1 MMGRQAAL
9 ALLDK
14 ALGYSS
20 SEETD
25 IFLRAQDL
33 GLSRFAGGGIHQ
45 NVAHGNI
52 MLNVRSV
59 AGKRLGRATTND
71 LSDGGIQRAIEAAH
85 QNALL
90 MPEDPEFVGLPEPSV
105 MASVDSWDE
114 ATAQCSP
121 ENRAEIVQGVCLQGK
136 EHGLNVSGAC
146 RTGMQE
152 IAVVSSRGARA
163 YHAGTFAGLII
174 NTMSGTSAG
183 WAKGGS
189 WRLSDL
195 DTEALGK
202 EAVSKAVDGRDPV
215 AIEPGPYPVVLE
227 TYAVDDILEALS
239 LYGMGAQ
246 AVQEGRS
253 WMNDYIGVP
262 GDSGVPGSQAMSPNI
277 TVWDDGS
284 APNGW
289 PVPFDAEGVPR
300 RRVEIITA
308 GVVNTPVHNSYT
320 AGKEGTVS
328 TGHQAN
334 STGGPIASNL
344 FMQEGD
350 SSLEKLIGSTQRG
363 LYITRFFYTRLAH
376 TKGCVM
382 TGMTR
387 DGTFMIEDGQI
398 THPVKD
404 LRFTQSYVEALAGV
418 EHVGSESKLVLNEV
432 GFATRVPALKLS
444 SFNFTGVTV

>member
-1 MMGRQAAL
+1 MMGREAAL
-9 ALLDK
+9 ALLEK
-14 ALGYSS
+14 ALGYSKA
-20 SEETD
+20 EDTD
-25 IFLRAQDL
+25 IYLNAQDL
-33 GLSRFAGGGIHQ
+33 GLSRFAGGAIHQ
-45 NVAHGNI
+45 NVAHGDITLNI
-52 MLNVRSV
+52 RSV

-71 LSDGGIQRAIEAAH
+71 LSDAGVQKAVALAH

-90 MPEDPEFVGLPEPSV
+90 MPEDPVFNGLPQPAEAV
-105 MASVDSWDE
+105 IVDSWDE
-114 ATAQCSP
+114 ATALCSP
-121 ENRAEIVQGVCLQGK
+121 ESRASIVRWVCLQGQ
-136 EHGLNVSGAC
+136 EHDLNVSGAC
-146 RTGMQE
+146 RTGVQE
-152 IAVVSSRGARA
+152 IAVVSSHGTRA

-174 NTMSGTSAG
+174 NTMSGSSAG
-183 WAKGGS
+183 WAKGGG

-195 DTEALGK
+195 DTEALGR

-215 AIEPGPYPVVLE
+215 AIEPRRYRVVLD

-253 WMNDYIGVP
+253 WMNDLIGC
-262 GDSGVPGSQAMSPNI
+262 QAMSPNVTI
-277 TVWDDGS
+277 WDDGS
-284 APNGW
+284 ASSGW

-300 RRVEIITA
+300 RRVDIITA

-328 TGHQAN
+328 TGHQTYF
-334 STGGPIASNL
+334 TGGPIASNL
-344 FMQEGD
+344 FMQPGD
-350 SSLEKLIGSTQRG
+350 SSLQDLIGSTERG

-376 TKGCVM
+376 SKGCVM

-387 DGTFMIEDGQI
+387 DGTFMIENGRI

-418 EHVGSESKLVLNEV
+418 ELVGRETKLVLNEV
-432 GFATRVPALKLS
+432 GFATRVPALKLA

>member
-1 MMGRQAAL
+1 MVPLKRQIR
-9 ALLDK
+9 K
-14 ALGYSS
+14 ALIEKALSYSKAQ
-20 SEETD
+20 ETD
-25 IFLRAQDL
+25 IYLSAQDL
-33 GLSRFAGGGIHQ
+33 GLSRFAGGAIHQ
-45 NVAHGNI
+45 NVAHSNI

-59 AGKRLGRATTND
+59 SGKRLGRATTND
-71 LSDGGIQRAIEAAH
+71 LSDSGLRKAVDAAH

-90 MPEDPEFVGLPEPSV
+90 MPEDPELLGLPQPSEPITVESL
-105 MASVDSWDE
+105 DE
-114 ATAQCSP
+114 ATANCSP
-121 ENRAEIVQGVCLQGK
+121 ETRAAIVRGVCLQGK

-146 RTGMQE
+146 RTGVQE
-152 IAVVSSRGARA
+152 TAVVSSLGTRA

-174 NTMSGTSAG
+174 NTMSDTSAG

-189 WRLSDL
+189 WRLSDM
-195 DTEALGK
+195 DTEALGR
-202 EAVSKAVDGRDPV
+202 EAVSKAVDGREPV
-215 AIEPGPYPVVLE
+215 AIEPDRYPVVLD

-253 WMNDYIGVP
+253 WMNDVIG
-262 GDSGVPGSQAMSPNI
+262 DQAMSPSVTI
-277 TVWDDGS
+277 WDDGS
-284 APNGW
+284 APQGW

-300 RRVEIITA
+300 RRVDIITN

-328 TGHQAN
+328 TGHQAYF
-334 STGGPIASNL
+334 TGGPIASNL
-344 FMQEGD
+344 FMQPGD
-350 SSLEKLIGSTQRG
+350 ASLHDLIASTERG

-376 TKGCVM
+376 SKGCVM

-387 DGTFMIEDGQI
+387 DGTFMIENGQI

-404 LRFTQSYVEALAGV
+404 LRFTQPYVEALAGV
-418 EHVGSESKLVLNEV
+418 EHIGSETKLVLNEV

>member
-14 ALGYSS
+14 ALSYSKAQ
-20 SEETD
+20 ETD
-25 IFLRAQDL
+25 IYLSAQNL
-33 GLSRFAGGGIHQ
+33 GLSRFAGGEIHQ
-45 NVAHGNI
+45 SVAHGDVVLNI
-52 MLNVRSV
+52 RSV

-71 LSDGGIQRAIEAAH
+71 LSDAGVQRAIEAAH

-90 MPEDPEFVGLPEPSV
+90 MPEDIEFVGLPAPSGAANV
-105 MASVDSWDE
+105 ESWDE
-114 ATAQCSP
+114 ATARCSP
-121 ENRAEIVQGVCLQGK
+121 EIRAKIVQGVCLQGK
-136 EHGLNVSGAC
+136 EHDLNVSGAC
-146 RTGMQE
+146 RTGVQE
-152 IAVVSSRGARA
+152 TAVVSSRGVRA
-163 YHAGTFAGLII
+163 YHAGTFAGLIL

-195 DTEALGK
+195 DTEALGR
-202 EAVSKAVDGRDPV
+202 EAVSKAVAGRDPV
-215 AIEPGPYPVVLE
+215 AVEPGRYPVVLD

-253 WMNDYIGVP
+253 WMNDFIGAD
-262 GDSGVPGSQAMSPNI
+262 GATGVQAMSPSI
-277 TVWDDGS
+277 SVWDDGS
-284 APNGW
+284 ASNGW

-300 RRVEIITA
+300 QRVNIITG
-308 GVVNTPVHNSYT
+308 GVVNAPVHNSYT
-320 AGKEGTVS
+320 AGKEGAVS

-334 STGGPIASNL
+334 FTGGPIASNL
-344 FMQEGD
+344 FLQEGG
-350 SSLEKLIGSTQRG
+350 SSLEDLIGSTKRG

-376 TKGCVM
+376 NKGCVM

-387 DGTFMIEDGQI
+387 DGTFMIENGQI

-404 LRFTQSYVEALAGV
+404 MRFTQSYVEALAGV
-418 EHVGSESKLVLNEV
+418 EYVGSESKLVLNEV

>member
-1 MMGRQAAL
+1 MMGREAAL
-9 ALLDK
+9 ALLEK
-14 ALGYSS
+14 ALGYSKA
-20 SEETD
+20 EDTD
-25 IFLRAQDL
+25 IYLNAQDL
-33 GLSRFAGGGIHQ
+33 GLSRFAGGASQQ
-45 NVAHGNI
+45 NGAHGEI
-52 MLNVRSV
+52 TRSIRSV

-71 LSDGGIQRAIEAAH
+71 LSDAGVQKAVALAH

-90 MPEDPEFVGLPEPSV
+90 MPEDPVFNGLPQPSEPV
-105 MASVDSWDE
+105 IVDSWDE
-114 ATAQCSP
+114 ATALCSP
-121 ENRAEIVQGVCLQGK
+121 ESRASIVRGVCLQGQ
-136 EHGLNVSGAC
+136 EHDLNVSGAC
-146 RTGMQE
+146 RTGVQE
-152 IAVVSSRGARA
+152 IAVVSSHGTRA

-174 NTMSGTSAG
+174 NTMSGSSAG
-183 WAKGGS
+183 WAKGGG

-195 DTEALGK
+195 DTEALGR

-215 AIEPGPYPVVLE
+215 AIEPGRYPVVLD

-253 WMNDYIGVP
+253 WMNDLIGC
-262 GDSGVPGSQAMSPNI
+262 QAMSPNVTI
-277 TVWDDGS
+277 WDDGS
-284 APNGW
+284 ASSGW

-300 RRVEIITA
+300 RRVDIITA

-328 TGHQAN
+328 TGHQTYF
-334 STGGPIASNL
+334 TGGPIASNL
-344 FMQEGD
+344 FMQPGD
-350 SSLEKLIGSTQRG
+350 SSLQDLIGSTERG

-376 TKGCVM
+376 SKGCVM

-387 DGTFMIEDGQI
+387 DGTFMIENGRI

-418 EHVGSESKLVLNEV
+418 ELVGRETKLVLNEV
-432 GFATRVPALKLS
+432 GFATRVPALKLA

>member
-1 MMGRQAAL
+1 MMGETATL
-9 ALLDK
+9 ALIEK
-14 ALGYSS
+14 ALSYSKAQ
-20 SEETD
+20 ETD
-25 IFLRAQDL
+25 IYLSAQDL
-33 GLSRFAGGGIHQ
+33 GLSRFAGGAIHQ
-45 NVAHGNI
+45 NVAHSNI

-59 AGKRLGRATTND
+59 SGKRLGRATTND
-71 LSDGGIQRAIEAAH
+71 LSNAGLRKAVDAAH

-90 MPEDPEFVGLPEPSV
+90 MPEDPELLGLPQPSEPVTVESL
-105 MASVDSWDE
+105 DE
-114 ATAQCSP
+114 ATANCSP
-121 ENRAEIVQGVCLQGK
+121 ETRAEIVRGVCLQGK
-136 EHGLNVSGAC
+136 EHDLNVSGAC
-146 RTGMQE
+146 RTGVQE
-152 IAVVSSRGARA
+152 TAVVSSLGTRA

-174 NTMSGTSAG
+174 NTMSDTSAG

-189 WRLSDL
+189 WRLLDM
-195 DTEALGK
+195 DTEALGR
-202 EAVSKAVDGRDPV
+202 EAVSKAVDGREPV
-215 AIEPGPYPVVLE
+215 AIEPGRYPVVLD

-253 WMNDYIGVP
+253 WMNDVIG
-262 GDSGVPGSQAMSPNI
+262 DQAMSPSVTI
-277 TVWDDGS
+277 WDDGS
-284 APNGW
+284 APQGW

-300 RRVEIITA
+300 RRMDIITN

-328 TGHQAN
+328 TGHQAYF
-334 STGGPIASNL
+334 TGGPIASNL
-344 FMQEGD
+344 FMQPGD
-350 SSLEKLIGSTQRG
+350 ASLHDLIASTERG

-376 TKGCVM
+376 SKGCVM

-387 DGTFMIEDGQI
+387 DGTFMIENGQI

-404 LRFTQSYVEALAGV
+404 LRFTQPYVEALAGV
-418 EHVGSESKLVLNEV
+418 EHIGSETKLVLNEV

>member
-1 MMGRQAAL
+1 M
-9 ALLDK
+9 DK
-14 ALGYSS
+14 ALGYSRAQ
-20 SEETD
+20 ETD
-25 IFLRAQDL
+25 IYLSAQDL
-33 GLSRFAGGGIHQ
+33 GLSRFAGGAIHQ
-45 NVAHGNI
+45 NVAHGDI
-52 MLNVRSV
+52 VLNVRSV

-71 LSDGGIQRAIEAAH
+71 LSDAGVQRAVETAL

-90 MPEDPEFVGLPEPSV
+90 MPEDPGFMGLPEPSEPPKI
-105 MASVDSWDE
+105 DSWDE

-121 ENRAEIVQGVCLQGK
+121 EARAKIVRWVCLQGR

-146 RTGMQE
+146 RTGVQE

-174 NTMSGTSAG
+174 NTMSDTSAG

-195 DTEALGK
+195 DTEALGR
-202 EAVSKAVDGRDPV
+202 EAVSKAVDGRNPV
-215 AIEPGPYPVVLE
+215 AIEPGRYPVVLD

-246 AVQEGRS
+246 TVQEGRS
-253 WMNDYIGVP
+253 WMNDFIGTQDAR
-262 GDSGVPGSQAMSPNI
+262 GAQAMSPSVTI
-277 TVWDDGS
+277 WDDGS
-284 APNGW
+284 ASRGW

-300 RRVEIITA
+300 RRVDIITG
-308 GVVNTPVHNSYT
+308 GVVKSPVHNSYT

-328 TGHQAN
+328 TGHQAYF
-334 STGGPIASNL
+334 TGGPIASNL

-350 SSLEKLIGSTQRG
+350 SSLQDLIGSTQRG

-376 TKGCVM
+376 SKGCVM

-387 DGTFMIEDGQI
+387 DGTFMIENGRI

>member
-1 MMGRQAAL
+1 MGETAAL

-14 ALGYSS
+14 ALSYSKAQ
-20 SEETD
+20 ETD
-25 IFLRAQDL
+25 IYLSAQGL
-33 GLSRFAGGGIHQ
+33 GLSRFAGGAIHQ
-45 NVAHGNI
+45 NVAHNDITLNI
-52 MLNVRSV
+52 RAV

-71 LSDGGIQRAIEAAH
+71 LSDSGVQKAVDLAH

-90 MPEDPEFVGLPEPSV
+90 MPEDPAFTGLPEPSPAV
-105 MASVDSWDE
+105 NVASWDE
-114 ATAQCSP
+114 ATALCSP
-121 ENRAEIVQGVCLQGK
+121 ETKASIVQGVCLQGT

-146 RTGMQE
+146 RTGVHE

-163 YHAGTFAGLII
+163 YHAGTSAGLII
-174 NTMSGTSAG
+174 NTMSGSSAG
-183 WAKGGS
+183 WAKGGG
-189 WRLSDL
+189 WRLSDM

-215 AIEPGPYPVVLE
+215 AIEPGRYPVVLD

-253 WMNDYIGVP
+253 WMNDLIGTQV
-262 GDSGVPGSQAMSPNI
+262 MSPNV

-284 APNGW
+284 SPHGW
-289 PVPFDAEGVPR
+289 PVPFDAEGMPR
-300 RRVEIITA
+300 RRVDIITG

-320 AGKEGTVS
+320 AGKEDIVS
-328 TGHQAN
+328 TGHQAYF
-334 STGGPIASNL
+334 TGGPIASNL

-350 SSLEKLIGSTQRG
+350 SSLQELIGSTERG
-363 LYITRFFYTRLAH
+363 IYITRFFYTRLAH
-376 TKGCVM
+376 NKGCVM

-387 DGTFMIEDGQI
+387 DGTFMIENGQI

-418 EHVGSESKLVLNEV
+418 ELVGSESKLVLNEV

>member
-1 MMGRQAAL
+1 MMGREAAL
-9 ALLDK
+9 ALLEK
-14 ALGYSS
+14 ALGYSKAQ
-20 SEETD
+20 ETD
-25 IFLRAQDL
+25 IYLSAQDL
-33 GLSRFAGGGIHQ
+33 GLSRFAGGAIHQ
-45 NVAHGNI
+45 NVAHSNI
-52 MLNVRSV
+52 VLNIRSV

-71 LSDGGIQRAIEAAH
+71 LSDSGVRKAVEAAH

-90 MPEDPEFVGLPEPSV
+90 MPEDPAFEGLPQP
-105 MASVDSWDE
+105 ADAAGVDSFDA
-114 ATAQCSP
+114 ATASCSP
-121 ENRAEIVQGVCLQGK
+121 ETRASIVRGVCLQGK
-136 EHGLNVSGAC
+136 EHDLNVSGAC
-146 RTGMQE
+146 RTGVQE
-152 IAVVSSRGARA
+152 TAVVSSHGARA

-174 NTMSGTSAG
+174 NTMSGSSAG

-189 WRLSDL
+189 WRLSDM
-195 DTEALGK
+195 DTEALGR
-202 EAVSKAVDGRDPV
+202 EAVSKAVDGREPL
-215 AIEPGPYPVVLE
+215 AIEPGRYPVVLD

-253 WMNDYIGVP
+253 WMNDLIGE
-262 GDSGVPGSQAMSPNI
+262 QAMSPSV

-284 APNGW
+284 ASHGW
-289 PVPFDAEGVPR
+289 PVPFDAEGMPR
-300 RRVEIITA
+300 RRVDIITQ

-328 TGHQAN
+328 TGHQAYF
-334 STGGPIASNL
+334 TGGPIASNL
-344 FMQEGD
+344 FMQEGN
-350 SSLEKLIGSTQRG
+350 SSLQDLIGSTELG
-363 LYITRFFYTRLAH
+363 VYITRFFYTRLAH
-376 TKGCVM
+376 SKGCVM

-387 DGTFMIEDGQI
+387 DGTFMIENGQI

-418 EHVGSESKLVLNEV
+418 EHVGRESKLVLNEV